1 MPRRTLAVPA
11 DRIAV
16 LCGAR
21 VVRVAQL
28 EQLGLR
34 RSTIAQR
41 CRPGGP
47 WQSLCPGVV
56 LLHNAPPVRDDRRRG
71 GLLHA
76 GPGAVITGLDALE
89 LHGMRRVPQPSG
101 PVRLLVAPE
110 RRVVGHGLVVVERTT
125 RLPVAQPS
133 ARWPLAPLPRALWDF
148 ARDVRHRDQIRSAV
162 AEAVQRRLCTPAALA
177 AELAAGNQRYVTLP
191 RAVLE
196 EIGDGVRSVAEAT
209 ARRLVLHSALP
220 RPLWNPTLVDARTG
234 RFIAVPDAW
243 FDEVGL
249 AWEIDSAEW
258 HLSPEDHEETLA
270 RRVRMTAEGI
280 WVVSHTPSQLG
291 RDALVALAR
300 NLEQAAYRPR
310 PAIRAVPAP
319 TSGTLV
325 R

>member
-1 MPRRTLAVPA
+1 M
-11 DRIAV
+11 

-21 VVRVAQL
+21 VVRVAEL
-28 EQLGLR
+28 ERLGLR
-34 RSTIAQR
+34 RSTIAHR

-56 LLHNAPPVRDDRRRG
+56 LLHNAPPVRDDRRLG

-89 LHGMRRVPQPSG
+89 LHGMRRIPRPSG
-101 PVRLLVAPE
+101 PVPVLVAPQ

-125 RLPVAQPS
+125 RLPAAQRS
-133 ARWPLAPLPRALWDF
+133 ARWPVAPLPRALWDF
-148 ARDVRHRDQIRSAV
+148 ARDVRDRDQIRSAV
-162 AEAVQRRLCTPAALA
+162 AEGVQRRLCTPADLA

-196 EIGDGVRSVAEAT
+196 EISDGVRSVAEAK
-209 ARRLVLHSALP
+209 ARQLVLHSALP

-249 AWEIDSAEW
+249 AWEIDSKEW
-258 HLSPEDHEETLA
+258 HLSPDDYEQTLA
-270 RRVRMTAEGI
+270 RRVHMTAEGI
-280 WVVSHTPSQLG
+280 WVVSHTPAQV
-291 RDALVALAR
+291 DAGALMDLTR
-300 NLEQAAYRPR
+300 NLEQAGRRPR
-310 PAIRAVPAP
+310 PAIRAIPAP
-319 TSGTLV
+319 TNGTPV